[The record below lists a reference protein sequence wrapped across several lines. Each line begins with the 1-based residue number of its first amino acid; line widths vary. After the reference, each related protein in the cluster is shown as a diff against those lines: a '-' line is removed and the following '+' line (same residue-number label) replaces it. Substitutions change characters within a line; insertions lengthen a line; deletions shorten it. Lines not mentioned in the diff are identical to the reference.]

1 MIRIKRAYSASNTRD
16 GVRILVD
23 RVWPRGVS
31 KERIRIVQW
40 RKDLAPS
47 RSLRKWF
54 GHEPAKWREFR
65 RQYRKELV
73 EHGRLVELKK
83 LARLSRRKRVTL
95 VYGAADEKRNQALV
109 LKELLEE
116 LT

>member
-1 MIRIKRAYSASNTRD
+1 MIRIKRAYSAPNTRD

-23 RVWPRGVS
+23 RVWPRGIT

-65 RQYRKELV
+65 KQYRKELA
-73 EHGRLVELKK
+73 EPGMLVELKE

-95 VYGAADEKRNQALV
+95 IYSAADEKHNQAVV

-116 LT
+116 LA